1 MYSFFTLFVC
11 VVIAFSMLTIAISIF
26 RNGFKLN
33 IDITNGILVLTI
45 VLSILFIIFG
55 TGSGK
60 IPEVNMDNK
69 TIKLVEWNVT
79 NNINKSNIQ
88 EIFGE
93 FDADIAVFPELK
105 KKKKGDKSN
114 KRLADL
120 FKKAN
125 IDFDKYEAYISE
137 PSEGNISPVTVVI
150 KKDFGEYSIYKETPM
165 TRSGTV
171 YLSSKDKTK
180 PPIIGLHTAPPLI
193 GLMSI
198 WERDLNLI
206 ADISCDNKES
216 IIIGDFNATMKH
228 GCLNNIKTHLDVLEY
243 AFKK

>member
-1 MYSFFTLFVC
+1 MSIKFGFAQLYSFFTLFVC

-88 EIFGE
+88 EIFG
-93 FDADIAVFPELK
+93 
-105 KKKKGDKSN
+105 
-114 KRLADL
+114 
-120 FKKAN
+120 
-125 IDFDKYEAYISE
+125 
-137 PSEGNISPVTVVI
+137 
-150 KKDFGEYSIYKETPM
+150 
-165 TRSGTV
+165 
-171 YLSSKDKTK
+171 
-180 PPIIGLHTAPPLI
+180 
-193 GLMSI
+193 
-198 WERDLNLI
+198 
-206 ADISCDNKES
+206 
-216 IIIGDFNATMKH
+216 
-228 GCLNNIKTHLDVLEY
+228 
-243 AFKK
+243 